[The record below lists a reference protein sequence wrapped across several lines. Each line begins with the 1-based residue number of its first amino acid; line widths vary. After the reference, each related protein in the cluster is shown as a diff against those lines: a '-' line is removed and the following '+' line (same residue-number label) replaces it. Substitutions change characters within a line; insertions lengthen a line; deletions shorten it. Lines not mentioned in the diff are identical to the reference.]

1 MLYESHDDLM
11 DKCNYYLVH
20 DAERRQ
26 IAANGYG
33 KVKEFHNFEVR
44 FNEIFDIVFNQKKD
58 VKDFLKK
65 FQSTPFKFSKCCI

>member
-1 MLYESHDDLM
+1 MYESHDDLM

-58 VKDFLKK
+58 V
-65 FQSTPFKFSKCCI
+65 